1 MCIVLKDLNFLL
13 VSEAIGGAALTATL
27 MVFFGYPLFFSIRS
41 SCGLSCKNLF
51 IKSCIDAGFYTEV
64 LSAKKNLWIRLLAP
78 IADRI
83 KADLFVSGRGNSYI
97 DPSF

>member
-1 MCIVLKDLNFLL
+1 VCIVLKDLNFLL
-13 VSEAIGGAALTATL
+13 VSEATGGGVNATL

-51 IKSCIDAGFYTEV
+51 IKSCIDARFYLEV
-64 LSAKKNLWIRLLAP
+64 LNVKFFLWIRLLAP

-83 KADLFVSGRGNSYI
+83 KADLFAGGSGNS
-97 DPSF
+97 